1 MAETEGG
8 DMSRHAFQVAYHGTD
23 PDDHTMEVEALG
35 PALLAFGKL
44 IREANT
50 QINGDR
56 SKVKVLVTS
65 DFEHKC
71 FSINFEVVQ
80 SIMHAIKSLLQDD
93 NVETATKLLQTIGI
107 IAGPSS
113 LVGGSLLWFLKIKK
127 GRKATEIN
135 KLENRDTSGDVAIN
149 IKIEGND
156 NIIQI
161 TNDVLKLSE
170 NPKILKALSQT
181 LEPIETGS
189 ADRIEFRQAEK
200 TFASYNRDETKA
212 IILSCDA
219 GPQDLIALDNE
230 APKLEM
236 VTGSLYS
243 YGPVYD
249 NKAKTWRF
257 KYNKK
262 PVYVDISE
270 TDIAKDAMKRGGS
283 FVNDRYRV
291 RMEVTPP
298 ESEDGSP
305 HYKIKQVLEFDPAP
319 QQTSLAFR
327 KPRASRK
334 KRL

>member
-1 MAETEGG
+1 M
-8 DMSRHAFQVAYHGTD
+8 D
-23 PDDHTMEVEALG
+23 VEALG

-44 IREANT
+44 IREANN

-56 SKVKVLVTS
+56 AKVKVLVTS

-71 FSINFEVVQ
+71 FNINFEVVQ
-80 SIMHAIKSLLQDD
+80 SIMQAIKSLLQDD

-107 IAGPSS
+107 VAGPSS
-113 LVGGSLLWFLKIKK
+113 LVGSGLLWFLKIKK
-127 GRKATEIN
+127 GRKVTEIK
-135 KLENRDTSGDVAIN
+135 KLEDRDSTGDVIVN
-149 IKIEGND
+149 LKIEGD
-156 NIIQI
+156 NNNIQI

-170 NPKILKALSQT
+170 NAKILKAISQA
-181 LEPIETGS
+181 LEPIEAGS

-200 TFASYNRDETKA
+200 AVAAYNRDDTKA
-212 IILSCDA
+212 IISSCDA
-219 GPQDLIALDNE
+219 GSQDLIALDSE
-230 APKLEM
+230 APKPEI
-236 VTGSLYS
+236 VTASLYS

-262 PVYVDISE
+262 PIYVDISE
-270 TDIAKDAMKRGGS
+270 TEIAKDAIKRGGS

-291 RMEVTPP
+291 RMEVAPP

-305 HYKIKQVLEFDPAP
+305 HYKIIQVLEFDPAP
-319 QQTSLAFR
+319 QQTTLALR
-327 KPRASRK
+327 KPRTSRK